1 VRDRLS
7 KPVFSSLLES
17 ALADD
22 ILYLI
27 EPDFEVP
34 GRSDG
39 PFVCPFCN
47 QIEGLLASFP
57 QLALDIEVIRVPF
70 QRPRAPVVALLGEEN
85 QALPALI
92 LGKNPPADARKHGNV
107 LFVSDTDRIL
117 ELLAERHGFP
127 RILRPLHPK
136 AD

>member
-1 VRDRLS
+1 M
-7 KPVFSSLLES
+7 ES

-27 EPDFEVP
+27 EPDFDVA

-47 QIEGLLASFP
+47 QVEGLLASFP

-70 QRPRAPVVALLGEEN
+70 PRPREQVIALVGEDN
-85 QALPALI
+85 QALPLLI
-92 LGKNPPADARKHGNV
+92 LGDNPPDDAKRHGEIA
-107 LFVSDTDRIL
+107 FVSDTDRVL
-117 ELLAERHGFP
+117 ELLAVRHGFP
-127 RILRPLHPK
+127 RLLRPAPK
-136 AD
+136 KA

>member
-1 VRDRLS
+1 
-7 KPVFSSLLES
+7 
-17 ALADD
+17 LADD

-70 QRPRAPVVALLGEEN
+70 PRPRAAVVALVGEEN
-85 QALPALI
+85 QALPLLV
-92 LGKNPPADARKHGNV
+92 LGDDPPPDARTNGDV
-107 LFVSDTDRIL
+107 QFISDTDRIL
-117 ELLAERHGFP
+117 ELLAQRHGFP
-127 RILRPLHPK
+127 RLLRKPAQP
-136 AD
+136 A

>member
-1 VRDRLS
+1 M
-7 KPVFSSLLES
+7 
-17 ALADD
+17 AHD
-22 ILYLI
+22 IVYLI
-27 EPDFEVP
+27 EPDFDVP

-70 QRPRAPVVALLGEEN
+70 PRPRGAVIAVVGEEN
-85 QALPALI
+85 QALPLLI
-92 LGKNPPADARKHGNV
+92 LGEEPPADARTNGDV
-107 LFVSDTDRIL
+107 QFISDTERIL

-127 RILRPLHPK
+127 RLLRPRTQRTQSSR
-136 AD
+136 A